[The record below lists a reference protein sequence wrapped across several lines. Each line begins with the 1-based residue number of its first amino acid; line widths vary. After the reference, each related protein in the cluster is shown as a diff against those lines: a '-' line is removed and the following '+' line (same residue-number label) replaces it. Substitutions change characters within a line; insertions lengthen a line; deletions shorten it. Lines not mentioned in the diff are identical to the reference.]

1 MLLHAPCGLEY
12 FLKDTKEMVI
22 ATQFMQGCGFGVLV
36 LESGENLLQPSF
48 PPSMLMIDIY
58 LSSLH

>member
-1 MLLHAPCGLEY
+1 
-12 FLKDTKEMVI
+12 MVI